1 MKYLHVLVCIR
12 RGEGAHFKT
21 GTFSG
26 VLALEH
32 VAGRVP
38 VIVTTSH
45 FSSKVCAERSRRAQA
60 AGAGMVMVMPPYH
73 GATIRVPEPGIL
85 DFFRVVSDALEIPIM
100 IQDAPVSGTA
110 LPAPFLVR
118 MAKEIPNV
126 SYFKIEVPQATAK
139 LRQIIELGGHAIE
152 GPWDGEEGITLFP
165 DLEAGAT
172 GSMTGGGYPD
182 GIRLIFDAYQ
192 KGRRDEAAAE
202 YQRWLPLINYENRQC
217 GLLAAK
223 ILMKEGGV
231 IASDAARHPILPVHP
246 ATRAGLIDAANSL
259 DPLVLRWGK

>member
-1 MKYLHVLVCIR
+1 M
-12 RGEGAHFKT
+12 T
-21 GTFSG
+21 GTAAQRRYKGVFPVVPTTFDDQGDLDLHSQKRCIDFMIDAGSNGLCILANFSEQFVLSDG
-26 VLALEH
+26 EREILIRLALEH

-60 AGAGMVMVMPPYH
+60 AGAAMVMVMPPYH

-139 LRQIIELGGHAIE
+139 LRQTSSLVEMPLKALGTARKGSLCFLI
-152 GPWDGEEGITLFP
+152 WKQVQP
-165 DLEAGAT
+165 D
-172 GSMTGGGYPD
+172 
-182 GIRLIFDAYQ
+182 R
-192 KGRRDEAAAE
+192 
-202 YQRWLPLINYENRQC
+202 
-217 GLLAAK
+217 
-223 ILMKEGGV
+223 
-231 IASDAARHPILPVHP
+231 
-246 ATRAGLIDAANSL
+246 
-259 DPLVLRWGK
+259 